1 MPPPLFTRPR
11 QNGLSEFFYYK
22 EQNRRFFII
31 CFRSIFNVFSFNI
44 HALGRQVIKCTK
56 SDNSCTVFTQA
67 EQAIYLLDFQKQT
80 TQMSISTAQA
90 TFDTTRQMTLKN
102 QAVLNNPGIA
112 EWVQTKQFSI
122 VILKEI
128 QRFAALSTPVR
139 FMSKD

>member
-1 MPPPLFTRPR
+1 
-11 QNGLSEFFYYK
+11 
-22 EQNRRFFII
+22 
-31 CFRSIFNVFSFNI
+31 
-44 HALGRQVIKCTK
+44 
-56 SDNSCTVFTQA
+56 
-67 EQAIYLLDFQKQT
+67 
-80 TQMSISTAQA
+80 
-90 TFDTTRQMTLKN
+90 MTLKN